1 MPPGMVQAWGGS
13 LWDVTGSVSCVC
25 SQEVCKGVV
34 ARARDLERVMQ
45 TGQRLAELLTSKWT
59 QPRHSVGQ
67 PPQARSAE
75 GSYFGAHQKAYP

>member
-34 ARARDLERVMQ
+34 ARARDLERVLQ

-59 QPRHSVGQ
+59 
-67 PPQARSAE
+67 SAASLSWTATP
-75 GSYFGAHQKAYP
+75 GKRC